1 MLIKDINIDRLLGMP
16 VPIKS
21 YMAGFFDGEG
31 HVSIAK
37 RGKMRC
43 SRTDET
49 KTKPVYGLVAGI
61 SQNSVEVLK
70 LFSDWFDGTLR
81 LDNRKRSGY
90 TPRATTIW
98 EWNIGGNLQVPVFL
112 RILRPYLIVKAAEV
126 DIALEF
132 ARDYKN
138 LNETGIQA
146 LVDKL
151 HAVRKSRTIVAEQ
164 GVSYG

>member
-1 MLIKDINIDRLLGMP
+1 MLVKTIDLDRLMAMP
-16 VPIKS
+16 VATRA

-37 RGKMRC
+37 RGMMRC
-43 SRTDET
+43 SRSDST
-49 KTKPVYGLVAGI
+49 KTKRVYGLVAGV

-70 LFSDWFDGTLR
+70 LFSNWFDGTLR
-81 LDNRKRSGY
+81 LDNRKRGGY

-112 RILRPYLIVKAAEV
+112 MILRPYLIVKAAEV
-126 DIALEF
+126 DVALEF
-132 ARDYKN
+132 ARNYKELDEEQIN
-138 LNETGIQA
+138 S

-151 HAVRKSRTIVAEQ
+151 QAARKSRTVQ
-164 GVSYG
+164 L